1 MTSTNKITDFVS
13 FNPKRTI
20 KKGEAKPF
28 VEMAALPVDSRDISE
43 VSTRTYT
50 GGGSRFQDGDTLFAR
65 ITPCLENGKTA
76 KASGL
81 GDGVIAHGSTEFI
94 VMSAKEPEYD
104 EDFVYYLA
112 RMPEFRSYAQS
123 RMEGTSGRQR
133 VSWQSLAEFDFEFP
147 EKEER
152 KKIGS
157 ILKSLDDKIKINN
170 RLNQT
175 LEQIAQA
182 IFKSWFVDFDP
193 VKDKMAVLN
202 TLSPWERDGVRGQQL
217 AELAAMSAIS
227 TKDEAALKQ
236 LQVEQPDRYAELA
249 QTAALF
255 PSAMQESELGE
266 IPGGWAADSFS
277 KVASLDTTSAK
288 PNDDPD
294 KEWNHFSIPAF
305 DVDQSPV
312 KEIGST
318 IKSGK
323 YKVKKSAVLS
333 SKLNPHF
340 PRTWWPDIDDEDN
353 SICSTEFMQFIP
365 NKDEHRT
372 FMYCL
377 ITSAPFQEGISQR
390 VTGTTGSRQR
400 AQPTQV
406 AAMNVVIP
414 NNDLMDRFSQRVLPI
429 LEAKSKNIKQNNSL
443 SALRDS
449 LLPKLLAGEISL
461 STATEQ
467 AQ

>member
-13 FNPKRTI
+13 FNPKRSI

-28 VEMAALPVDSRDISE
+28 VEMASLPVDSRDISE

-152 KKIGS
+152 KKIGG
-157 ILKSLDDKIKINN
+157 ILKSLDDKIQINN

-193 VKDKMAVLN
+193 VKAKIAVLEAGG
-202 TLSPWERDGVRGQQL
+202 TAEL
-217 AELAAMSAIS
+217 AELAAMSVIS
-227 TKDEAALKQ
+227 AKDEDALKK
-236 LQVEQPDRYAELA
+236 LQAEQPEAYAELA

-255 PSAMQESELGE
+255 PSKMVDSELGE
-266 IPGGWAADSFS
+266 IPEGW
-277 KVASLDTTSAK
+277 
-288 PNDDPD
+288 
-294 KEWNHFSIPAF
+294 
-305 DVDQSPV
+305 
-312 KEIGST
+312 EIF
-318 IKSGK
+318 
-323 YKVKKSAVLS
+323 A
-333 SKLNPHF
+333 
-340 PRTWWPDIDDEDN
+340 
-353 SICSTEFMQFIP
+353 
-365 NKDEHRT
+365 
-372 FMYCL
+372 
-377 ITSAPFQEGISQR
+377 
-390 VTGTTGSRQR
+390 
-400 AQPTQV
+400 
-406 AAMNVVIP
+406 
-414 NNDLMDRFSQRVLPI
+414 
-429 LEAKSKNIKQNNSL
+429 L
-443 SALRDS
+443 SALVNLTGGGTPKRSEPSFWGGEIPWFSVRDVPVNGNIFVIDTEEKITELGLKKS
-449 LLPKLLAGEISL
+449 STRLLPQGTTIITARGTVGKLALLAKDMCMNQSCYGVRGKEHGPYFNYFYLSEAVATLKQNTHGAVFDTITTSTFDTYRSSFCGKEISSRFEATITPLMEAIKNNLQENDSLSKSRDALLPKLLSGELIG
-461 STATEQ
+461 E
-467 AQ
+467 